1 MKKLIF
7 FTLLA
12 IYFYTLSL
20 NYAINKFGIEVGKY
34 KNQISYIPKYFEIN
48 DNINKYS
55 WNTPVQLP
63 DSNISIKIE
72 HLTLV
77 NEVDRKLIKEITS
90 YKFLLTMID
99 FKDNAHK
106 HINSIELT
114 NKIKDKELPILGYY
128 TYERDNKTWKVNKIN
143 DLNNLSQYN
152 NIRAVAILY
161 AYPDDIDTHILNI
174 TKKSFKEVKQN
185 IKFNYKEQEH
195 SYNFNLIYYHYM
207 SIFDKILLIT

>member
-12 IYFYTLSL
+12 IYLYTLSL

-161 AYPDDIDTHILNI
+161 AYPDNIDTHILSI